1 MGVPPTYYK
10 CSYME
15 GTPIYGKIYSH
26 LWKSLLW
33 NNDKHH
39 CILPKNNTVLY
50 LGGIISRFIPRQTRN
65 YCNQPKQD
73 FSSRA
78 WGSCHRQPR
87 IWNRMGLGG
96 HRFEFYSGESGTILT
111 FAIILSIFLESNV
124 EGWLHGCVCDCRV
137 VPRTVFSSC
146 SYHLYLILPPAHGF
160 QIVTDSHQRC
170 TCKPNGSQWSK
181 TNLHT
186 RLGTKVNQNNT

>member
-1 MGVPPTYYK
+1 
-10 CSYME
+10 ME
-15 GTPIYGKIYSH
+15 KF
-26 LWKSLLW
+26 LW
-33 NNDKHH
+33 NTDKHH

-50 LGGIISRFIPRQTRN
+50 LGGIISRFIPRQIRN

-73 FSSRA
+73 LSSQA
-78 WGSCHRQPR
+78 WGSCHKQPR

-96 HRFEFYSGESGTILT
+96 QRIEFYSGEGGTILT
-111 FAIILSIFLESNV
+111 FTILSSIFLESNV

-137 VPRTVFSSC
+137 VPRTVFSC
-146 SYHLYLILPPAHGF
+146 SYHLYLILPPAYGF
-160 QIVTDSHQRC
+160 QIVTASHQRC

-186 RLGTKVNQNNT
+186 RVGTKVNQNTT